1 MKTANRPWSTQKVFL
16 SSKPVFSVSFSMWKN
31 MNLMLDF
38 PAKLLLLLYFIA
50 KLSIVLCKIGPTHL
64 PVPTDAWPPICSNA
78 EVEELLASVISTYPA
93 DRATSAKYDCGIRLA
108 VHNSKYLS
116 TAVQSFRFASLA
128 QLHCHFSGLVITN
141 SLLAFWGN
149 SCASE
154 FLSPSKCRLQMHV
167 WHVMVKFFSRLQ
179 TLTKHYN

>member
-1 MKTANRPWSTQKVFL
+1 MKYTESLFVQQT
-16 SSKPVFSVSFSMWKN
+16 SFFCIIFNVEN

-64 PVPTDAWPPICSNA
+64 PVPTDAWPPVCSNG

-108 VHNSKYLS
+108 VHNSKYSS

-128 QLHCHFSGLVITN
+128 LP
-141 SLLAFWGN
+141 
-149 SCASE
+149 
-154 FLSPSKCRLQMHV
+154 FLWAGDHEQSPSILRKQLCI
-167 WHVMVKFFSRLQ
+167 
-179 TLTKHYN
+179 